1 MLGRIA
7 RLGAGAREPLQAAAL
22 LGGTID
28 PRLLCEV
35 CPSAFHALDAVVA
48 AGVLVADGTSLRFR
62 HELTRLAVEGEVP
75 PHQRGPVHG
84 RILAALRARGC
95 DDDARLAHHA
105 DGAADTEGVLLHA
118 PRAARRSAALASHR
132 EAAAQF
138 ERALRFASGADDR
151 LRAELLDALA
161 QELALVDRWDEAIQ
175 ARERALE
182 LWRTLGDRLR
192 EGDAWRRLSRLQS
205 GPEAM
210 ANARR
215 ALAVLEPIGPT
226 TELAWA
232 WANVA
237 GRHMVAFESESAT
250 AAARRA
256 QQLATDLD
264 LPAVLSDA
272 LDTEACV
279 AARLGGEWEGRLR
292 EALRVALSAGAEAD
306 EQAAQAYT
314 NFVEIHADAR
324 EFSEAERWYVE
335 GASFCDEHD
344 IDTYG
349 RCIRCLKVNRLE
361 QEGRWDDSVKLAR
374 NLLDKAG
381 SPTNRIYPNLS
392 IGRIGARRND
402 AAAWVAL
409 DQARDDAASAGEAQ
423 WISFSRMARTEAFW
437 LEGRHD
443 EAAAEVTAATE
454 HIHAADTWER
464 GAMTAW
470 LRRLGLDVPQEV
482 GPIAEPYGRAV
493 EGDVDEAV
501 RQWEALG
508 CPYDAALPLLDR
520 GSESDLRDARR
531 RFEALGATGAV
542 DVVRRTMRAAG
553 MRADRGGPRAA
564 TRVHPF
570 GLTPRECDV
579 LELICSGRS
588 NAEISERLFIS
599 AKTVDHHVSAVLA
612 KLGVA
617 TRGAA
622 AAVAQQLDHVP
633 SRGQQRRT

>member
-1 MLGRIA
+1 MRLLERENALRSLSEYAGQAMAGAGRVLLVAGEAGAGKSSLLEQFEVETPKARWLRAACDGLFTPRPLGPLFDLAEQLGGPLLDAARSGAAREALFSAVLRQVDEPGVLTIVAIEDLHWADEATLDLLRHLGRRLRHATTMVVATYRDDALPAHDPLRLVLGDLASLSGTRRLTVPPLSERAVAALAIGSPVSAAELHRLTGGNAFFVIEVLQNPTSDVPQSARDAVLGRIA

-182 LWRTLGDRLR
+182 LRRTLGDRLR

-306 EQAAQAYT
+306 EQAARAYT

-349 RCIRCLKVNRLE
+349 RCIRCLKVNRLS
-361 QEGRWDDSVKLAR
+361 RR
-374 NLLDKAG
+374 AG
-381 SPTNRIYPNLS
+381 GTT
-392 IGRIGARRND
+392 
-402 AAAWVAL
+402 
-409 DQARDDAASAGEAQ
+409 Q
-423 WISFSRMARTEAFW
+423 
-437 LEGRHD
+437 
-443 EAAAEVTAATE
+443 
-454 HIHAADTWER
+454 
-464 GAMTAW
+464 
-470 LRRLGLDVPQEV
+470 
-482 GPIAEPYGRAV
+482 
-493 EGDVDEAV
+493 
-501 RQWEALG
+501 
-508 CPYDAALPLLDR
+508 
-520 GSESDLRDARR
+520 
-531 RFEALGATGAV
+531 
-542 DVVRRTMRAAG
+542 
-553 MRADRGGPRAA
+553 
-564 TRVHPF
+564 
-570 GLTPRECDV
+570 
-579 LELICSGRS
+579 
-588 NAEISERLFIS
+588 
-599 AKTVDHHVSAVLA
+599 
-612 KLGVA
+612 
-617 TRGAA
+617 
-622 AAVAQQLDHVP
+622 
-633 SRGQQRRT
+633 